1 MFFPSD
7 LEGEYQVQAV
17 KLKWDCTICVSDR
30 PEVEKVELHFDVEET
45 GVYFVVASSY
55 RCVSLAN
62 KQM

>member
-1 MFFPSD
+1 M
-7 LEGEYQVQAV
+7 QAV